1 MKKLLALVLALVM
14 VLSLAACATTD
25 EDTGKKDD
33 STSTT
38 SNDNTGTTNDKKDT
52 DDSKNDST
60 DKVTPKIGVAISSWT
75 TNAIF
80 VDANKRIQQAA
91 EENGW
96 EYQAITLTED
106 NCVSTIE
113 NFINAGCNIVMIQS
127 NKAPEAFSSKI
138 DDMLDAGICV
148 IEYDAEYEP
157 EKDTFFL
164 SLDNYGA
171 GYYFGEIIGEW
182 CNENIDGEAIIGLG
196 NRISNETFKYRAM
209 GIADGIEATIENG
222 GVKLQVE
229 TQPGDATGGMK
240 AGEDLLSG
248 LPDMNVCVMW
258 NGGSGAGAYEALKG
272 AGWDGAL
279 FSFDCSQEEVQAMLN
294 GDILK
299 GSVTTNCAAELLFIL
314 EQAVAYVENGFQ
326 YTEEQLADDTLI
338 HHYFVPLMVWQEDA
352 ADWLLEE

>member
-1 MKKLLALVLALVM
+1 MKKLLAIALAAGM
-14 VLSLAACATTD
+14 ALSLTACGSKETQANATQAGAPADSGAKDAASAKS
-25 EDTGKKDD
+25 EDAE
-33 STSTT
+33 
-38 SNDNTGTTNDKKDT
+38 
-52 DDSKNDST
+52 
-60 DKVTPKIGVAISSWT
+60 KVTPKIGVAISSWT

-80 VDANKRIQQAA
+80 VDANRRIQKEA

-113 NFINAGCNIVMIQS
+113 NFINAGCNIVMIQA

-138 DDMLDAGICV
+138 DEMLDAGICV
-148 IEYDAEYEP
+148 IEYDSEYEA

-171 GYYFGEIIGEW
+171 GKYFGEIIGEW
-182 CNENIDGEAIIGLG
+182 CNENIEGEAIIGLG

-209 GIADGIEATIENG
+209 GIADGIEETIKNG

-229 TQPGDATGGMK
+229 TQPGTAEGGMK

-272 AGWDGAL
+272 ANWDGAL

-299 GSVTTNCAAELLFIL
+299 GSVSTNCAEELLFIIK
-314 EQAVAYVENGFQ
+314 QGVAYVENGFQ

-338 HHYFVPLMVWQEDA
+338 HHYFVPVMVWQEDA
-352 ADWLLEE
+352 AKWLLEE